1 MFRSVQQLMVFK
13 NDNPFRLSLDKM
25 FFVWTRVF
33 HLVPIVKSPVLKHE
47 LWANIM

>member
-33 HLVPIVKSPVLKHE
+33 HLVPIVLKHE